1 MYFTLFSSLKT
12 LTFDTILEIFSSGVK
27 KLTFFRYASI
37 YKYLFISAALSTK
50 LCLVGIFMKSQQKYS
65 LVINTSGLKCPLPL
79 LKVQKNIKSLRK
91 GSEALII
98 ADDPMAEID
107 LKHFCLNNNY
117 ILTEVKN
124 EQDGGRQFFSLK
136 KDQ

>member
-1 MYFTLFSSLKT
+1 
-12 LTFDTILEIFSSGVK
+12 
-27 KLTFFRYASI
+27 
-37 YKYLFISAALSTK
+37 
-50 LCLVGIFMKSQQKYS
+50 MKSQQKYS
-65 LVINTSGLKCPLPL
+65 LVINTSGLRCPLPL

-124 EQDGGRQFFSLK
+124 KQDGRRQFFSLK
-136 KDQ
+136 KDESIC

>member
-1 MYFTLFSSLKT
+1 
-12 LTFDTILEIFSSGVK
+12 
-27 KLTFFRYASI
+27 
-37 YKYLFISAALSTK
+37 
-50 LCLVGIFMKSQQKYS
+50 MKIQQKYS
-65 LVINTSGLKCPLPL
+65 LVINTSGLRCPLPL

-124 EQDGGRQFFSLK
+124 VQDSGRQFFSLK